1 MNYGLDIELKDSK
14 FYPVGEYTT
23 TFLELLGK
31 NRKTFTDKDLLR
43 LNNELLFAL
52 NIKHT
57 YVSRRTGRTEKDY
70 FFKESETYVQPEK
83 LKYPYL
89 EFLKNMYI

>member
-1 MNYGLDIELKDSK
+1 MNYGLEIELKDNK

-23 TFLELLGK
+23 KFLELIGK

-57 YVSRRTGRTEKDY
+57 FVNREYKR
-70 FFKESETYVQPEK
+70 ESETYIEVEK
-83 LKYPYL
+83 LKYHYL
-89 EFLKNMYI
+89 DFLKRHYI

>member
-1 MNYGLDIELKDSK
+1 MNIEYGLELELKDNK

-23 TFLELLGK
+23 NFLELIGK
-31 NRKTFTDKDLLR
+31 NRKTFTDKDLMR

-57 YVSRRTGRTEKDY
+57 YVFQRTRKR
-70 FFKESETYVQPEK
+70 KESETYIRAEK
-83 LKYPYL
+83 LKYYKL

>member
-1 MNYGLDIELKDSK
+1 MNYGLEIELKDNK

-23 TFLELLGK
+23 NFLELLGK

-57 YVSRRTGRTEKDY
+57 YVSRRTGR
-70 FFKESETYVQPEK
+70 KESETYIKVEK
-83 LKYPYL
+83 LKYHYL
-89 EFLKNMYI
+89 EFLKRHYI